1 MRGTWAA
8 TDVLTDM
15 SLASEP
21 FTGLSRSEPEPSG
34 STGQPEALSGQ
45 TEGPSGP
52 FEEAAAGVSGYAHHG
67 MLEAAK
73 WLAENES
80 RNLRALLTRHRVRLP
95 LCVVAV
101 SIESVRWACSDLGE
115 F

>member
-1 MRGTWAA
+1 
-8 TDVLTDM
+8 M

-21 FTGLSRSEPEPSG
+21 FTGPLRSEPARNQEPSE
-34 STGQPEALSGQ
+34 SIGQPEALSGRS
-45 TEGPSGP
+45 EGPSGP
-52 FEEAAAGVSGYAHHG
+52 SEEAAVGVSGYAHHG

-80 RNLRALLTRHRVRLP
+80 RNLRALLTRHRVRLS
-95 LCVVAV
+95 LCDVAV
-101 SIESVRWACSDLGE
+101 SFDFIRWAWGE